1 LVAHP
6 SSSDEQQAAGIA
18 LVNALSRHLGVPV
31 ESKVLELGG
40 DCTLQID
47 GYSGRPPVICEA
59 WAHIGKLR
67 GSQPDKVMSD
77 AFKLLFCEKLL
88 RRKFRKILVFADE
101 KAKQYFAGTSW
112 LATCLREYGIEIVT
126 LQLHPVLLS
135 KIERAQERQCR

>member
-1 LVAHP
+1 M
-6 SSSDEQQAAGIA
+6 
-18 LVNALSRHLGVPV
+18 VNALSHHLGVPL
-31 ESKVLELGG
+31 ESRVLELDGH
-40 DCTLQID
+40 CTVQLD
-47 GYSGRPPVICEA
+47 GYSDDPPVICQA
-59 WAHIGKLR
+59 WAHIGKPR

-112 LATCLREYGIEIVT
+112 LASCLREYGVEIVT

-135 KIERAQERQCR
+135 KIERAQERQYR